1 MYNLKKIAEHL
12 ARGVF
17 HCGDQI
23 YTDKFGK
30 TYRIAFK
37 LRSGNSDEFEG
48 GGLCEAALVNVLE
61 SSLKEVFVTDM
72 TDLERLQSK
81 TGIFTSVCFTDEA
94 NAAVIKTVID
104 AWLRGVKLEYALRG
118 TDDWKLCVDM
128 PSDFGS
134 YLYRAEYRGGI
145 Q

>member
-1 MYNLKKIAEHL
+1 MYNLRKIAEHL
-12 ARGVF
+12 TRGVF
-17 HCGDQI
+17 KCGDHI
-23 YTDKFGK
+23 HTGKLGK

-37 LRSGNSDEFEG
+37 LRSDNYSDEFEG

-104 AWLRGVKLEYALRG
+104 AWLRGVKMEYAPRG
-118 TDDWKLCVDM
+118 TDDWKSCVDM

-134 YLYRAEYRGGI
+134 YLYRAE
-145 Q
+145 